1 MSLIIWDKV
10 NTPSGKGILTSVS
23 TPGNGLYID
32 YENAKCSVYYEPSVE
47 YEAGVINHLYPK
59 VWISRE
65 WSYKEILKLNQDL
78 IRDNKL
84 NKLL

>member
-1 MSLIIWDKV
+1 MSLIIWDIV
-10 NTPSGKGILTSVS
+10 NTPVGKGILTTVY

-32 YENAKCSVYYEPSVE
+32 YDNAKCSVYYEPRVE
-47 YEAGVINHLYPK
+47 WNGG

-65 WSYKEILKLNQDL
+65 WSYKEILELNKDL

>member
-1 MSLIIWDKV
+1 MSLTIWEEV
-10 NTPSGKGILTSVS
+10 NTPAGKGIITSVY

-32 YENAKCSVYYEPSVE
+32 YVNAKCSVYYEPKI
-47 YEAGVINHLYPK
+47 GG

-65 WSYKEILKLNQDL
+65 WSYKEILELNQDL

-84 NKLL
+84 NKLGIK

>member
-1 MSLIIWDKV
+1 MSLTIWDKV
-10 NTPSGKGILTSVS
+10 NTPAGEGILTGVH

-32 YENAKCSVYYEPSVE
+32 YDNAKCSVYYEPRVE
-47 YEAGVINHLYPK
+47 YESG

-65 WSYKEILKLNQDL
+65 WNYKDILKLNQDL

-84 NKLL
+84 NKLGI

>member
-1 MSLIIWDKV
+1 MSLTIWDKV
-10 NTPSGKGILTSVS
+10 NTPVGEGILTAVH

-32 YENAKCSVYYEPSVE
+32 YDNAKCSVYYEPRVE
-47 YEAGVINHLYPK
+47 YESG

-65 WSYKEILKLNQDL
+65 WNYEEILKLNQDL

-84 NKLL
+84 NKLGI

>member
-1 MSLIIWDKV
+1 MSLTIWEEV
-10 NTPSGKGILTSVS
+10 NTPAGKGILTSVY

-32 YENAKCSVYYEPSVE
+32 YVNAKCSVYYEPKIE
-47 YEAGVINHLYPK
+47 WTGG

-65 WSYKEILKLNQDL
+65 WNYKEILELNQDL

-84 NKLL
+84 NKLGIK

>member
-1 MSLIIWDKV
+1 MSLIIWDIV
-10 NTPSGKGILTSVS
+10 NTPVGKGILTTVY

-32 YENAKCSVYYEPSVE
+32 YDNAKCSVYYEPRVNWN
-47 YEAGVINHLYPK
+47 GG

-65 WSYKEILKLNQDL
+65 WSYKEILELNKDL

>member
-1 MSLIIWDKV
+1 MSLIIWDRV
-10 NTPSGKGILTSVS
+10 NTPVGKGILTTVY

-32 YENAKCSVYYEPSVE
+32 YDNAKCSVYYEPRVNWN
-47 YEAGVINHLYPK
+47 GG

-65 WSYKEILKLNQDL
+65 WSYKEILELNKDL

>member
-1 MSLIIWDKV
+1 MSLTIWEEV
-10 NTPSGKGILTSVS
+10 NTPAGKGILTSVY

-32 YENAKCSVYYEPSVE
+32 YANAKCSVYYEPKIE
-47 YEAGVINHLYPK
+47 WNGG

-65 WSYKEILKLNQDL
+65 WNYKEILELNQDL

-84 NKLL
+84 NKLGIN